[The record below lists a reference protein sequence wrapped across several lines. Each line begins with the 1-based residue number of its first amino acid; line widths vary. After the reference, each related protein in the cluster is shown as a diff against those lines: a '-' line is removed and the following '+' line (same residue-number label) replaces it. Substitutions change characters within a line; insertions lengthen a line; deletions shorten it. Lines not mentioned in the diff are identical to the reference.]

1 MKDEYVECTMSENTA
16 TLLDEPS
23 VLVPFI
29 LKLCNVWQYFA
40 ASAFNFVSYKH
51 CLLEMQIP
59 CRYLNSLQYIS
70 HYD

>member
-1 MKDEYVECTMSENTA
+1 MKDEYVDCTMSENTA

-40 ASAFNFVSYKH
+40 ASAFNFVSYKPGT
-51 CLLEMQIP
+51 LFTRSTSTQTVK
-59 CRYLNSLQYIS
+59 
-70 HYD
+70 